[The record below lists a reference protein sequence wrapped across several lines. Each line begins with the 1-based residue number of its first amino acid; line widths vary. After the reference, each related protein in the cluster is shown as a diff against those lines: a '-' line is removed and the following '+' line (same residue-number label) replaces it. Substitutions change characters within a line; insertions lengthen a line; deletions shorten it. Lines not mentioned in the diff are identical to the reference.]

1 MQLPKPFLGALGGA
15 FITLQLLFLA
25 NMCYLYGT
33 AYHDSLRYSTMK
45 LLFVDYDQDV
55 IGQSVMTAYDQMKGP
70 SFPTVQRHPITEYPT
85 EQDVRNAVCKGHY
98 WGAIYSKANASARL
112 TTALSSPEAARVYNN
127 SQALTYIWNGAKYSA
142 YAQSV
147 YSMLVQLVQ
156 GTGGVYDQMNG
167 TTILS
172 TANISDPYIAKT
184 VLDPISSSSIDL
196 QPMAQGVRFYYNTV
210 SMVMPIL
217 QQFFFLMALNGIS
230 AQFKIFSSLSL
241 KQNMVL
247 RLIISICYTFIA
259 SLCMSGYIWAFRE
272 DWNATSDQFGLTW
285 MAIWLVMHLNF
296 LIIDAATAFIPM
308 QFMSFFMLTW
318 IILNVSS
325 SIGPFELSPGFYRL
339 GYVFPAHELYEILL
353 QIWTDGCNPH
363 LYRALPILWSEWIV
377 ALGLSLLGMRKRT
390 KPVTPVQVTSQAVKE
405 DMA

>member
-1 MQLPKPFLGALGGA
+1 MGVALRKSSQQHPNPPASDMQLPKPFLGALGGA

-25 NMCYLYGT
+25 NMCYLYST
-33 AYHDSLRYSTMK
+33 TYHDSIRYSSMK

-70 SFPTVQRHPITEYPT
+70 SFPTVQRHPITEDPT
-85 EQDVRNAVCKGHY
+85 EQDVRNAVCK
-98 WGAIYSKANASARL
+98 
-112 TTALSSPEAARVYNN
+112 EAARVYNN

-172 TANISDPYIAKT
+172 TANVSDPYIAKT
-184 VLDPISSSSIDL
+184 VLGPISSSSIDL

-241 KQNMVL
+241 KENIAL

-259 SLCMSGYIWAFRE
+259 SLCMSGYIWEFRE
-272 DWNATSDQFGLTW
+272 DWSATSDQFGLTW
-285 MAIWLVMHLNF
+285 IAIWLVMHLNF

-363 LYRALPILWSEWIV
+363 LYRALPILWSEWVV
-377 ALGLSLLGMRKRT
+377 ALGLSFLGMRKRT
-390 KPVTPVQVTSQAVKE
+390 KPVAPVQVTSQAAKE
-405 DMA
+405 DMV

>member
-1 MQLPKPFLGALGGA
+1 
-15 FITLQLLFLA
+15 
-25 NMCYLYGT
+25 
-33 AYHDSLRYSTMK
+33 MK

-112 TTALSSPEAARVYNN
+112 ATALSSPEAARVYNN

>member
-1 MQLPKPFLGALGGA
+1 MQLPKPFFGALAGA
-15 FITLQLLFLA
+15 FISLQLLFLA

-33 AYHDSLRYSTMK
+33 AYHDSIRFSMMK
-45 LLFVDYDQDV
+45 LLFIDYDQDV
-55 IGQSVMTAYDQMKGP
+55 IGQSVMTAYDQLKSP
-70 SFPTVQRHPITEYPT
+70 SFPTIQRHSVDEYPT
-85 EQDVRNAVCKGHY
+85 EQDVRNAVCK
-98 WGAIYSKANASARL
+98 ATAVSSA
-112 TTALSSPEAARVYNN
+112 EAAREYNN

-147 YSMLVQLVQ
+147 YSMLVQLVH
-156 GTGGVYDQMNG
+156 GTAGAYDQMNG

-172 TANISDPYIAKT
+172 TANVSDPYIAKT
-184 VLDPISSSSIDL
+184 VLNPISSSSIDL
-196 QPMAQGVRFYYNTV
+196 RPIAQGVRFYYNTV

-230 AQFKIFSSLSL
+230 AQFNIFSGLSL
-241 KQNMVL
+241 KQNIAL
-247 RLIISICYTFIA
+247 RLAFSICHTFIA
-259 SLCMSGYIWAFRE
+259 SLCMSGYTWAFRE

-325 SIGPFELSPGFYRL
+325 SIGPFELSPGFYWL

-363 LYRALPILWSEWIV
+363 LYRALPILWSEWVV
-377 ALGLSLLGMRKRT
+377 ALGLSFLGMRKRT
-390 KPVTPVQVTSQAVKE
+390 KPAVPVQATSQTAKE

>member
-15 FITLQLLFLA
+15 FISLQLLFLV

-33 AYHDSLRYSTMK
+33 AYHDSIRFSTMK

-70 SFPTVQRHPITEYPT
+70 SFPT
-85 EQDVRNAVCKGHY
+85 DVRNAVCKGHY
-98 WGAIYSKANASARL
+98 WGAIYSKANASSRL
-112 TTALSSPEAARVYNN
+112 ATALSSPEAARVYNN

-156 GTGGVYDQMNG
+156 GTAGVYDQMNG

-172 TANISDPYIAKT
+172 TNNVSDPYIAKT

-241 KQNMVL
+241 KQNITL

-318 IILNVSS
+318 IILNVAST
-325 SIGPFELSPGFYRL
+325 IGPFELSPGFYRL

-363 LYRALPILWSEWIV
+363 LYRALPILWSEWVV
-377 ALGLSLLGMRKRT
+377 AFGLSSLGMRKRT
-390 KPVTPVQVTSQAVKE
+390 KPATPVPATSQAVKE

>member
-1 MQLPKPFLGALGGA
+1 MQLPKLFLGALGGA
-15 FITLQLLFLA
+15 FITLQLLLLA

-33 AYHDSLRYSTMK
+33 AYHDSIRYSSMK

-70 SFPTVQRHPITEYPT
+70 SFPT
-85 EQDVRNAVCKGHY
+85 DVRNAVCKGHY

-112 TTALSSPEAARVYNN
+112 ATALSSSEAARV
-127 SQALTYIWNGAKYSA
+127 
-142 YAQSV
+142 V

-172 TANISDPYIAKT
+172 TANVSDPYIAKT

-230 AQFKIFSSLSL
+230 ALFEIFSSLSL
-241 KQNMVL
+241 KQNIAL

-296 LIIDAATAFIPM
+296 LIIDAAIAFIPM

-318 IILNVSS
+318 IILDVSS

-363 LYRALPILWSEWIV
+363 LYRALPILWSEWVV
-377 ALGLSLLGMRKRT
+377 ALGLSFLGMRKRT
-390 KPVTPVQVTSQAVKE
+390 KPVAPVQVTSQTVKE

>member
-1 MQLPKPFLGALGGA
+1 MQLPKLFLGALGGA

-33 AYHDSLRYSTMK
+33 AYHDSIRYSSMK

-70 SFPTVQRHPITEYPT
+70 SFPTVQRHATTEYPT

-112 TTALSSPEAARVYNN
+112 ATALSSSEAARV
-127 SQALTYIWNGAKYSA
+127 
-142 YAQSV
+142 V

-156 GTGGVYDQMNG
+156 GTGGVYDQMHG

-172 TANISDPYIAKT
+172 TANVSDPYIAKT

-217 QQFFFLMALNGIS
+217 QQFFFLMTLNGIS

-241 KQNMVL
+241 KQNIAL

-259 SLCMSGYIWAFRE
+259 SLCMSGFIWAFRE

-296 LIIDAATAFIPM
+296 LIIDAAIAFIPM

-318 IILNVSS
+318 IILDVSS

-363 LYRALPILWSEWIV
+363 LYRALPILWSEWVV
-377 ALGLSLLGMRKRT
+377 ALGLSFLGMRKRT
-390 KPVTPVQVTSQAVKE
+390 KPVALAQVTSQAVKE